1 VNLTDNP
8 IFLTQKRLT
17 HRAGVLAAALIAG
30 LVGLSLLSGLI
41 AYLAAPRD
49 FDFHSPQEAGKLF
62 YGWIIGVEILV
73 LVLGGFSKISRV
85 LADDR
90 KAGLWDSN
98 RLTPLKPGEI
108 VVGYWLGSALREFY
122 MGAVLAGIGLV
133 IVVLA
138 KLPVTL
144 WLGTQVLILGTTLF
158 FGLLALL
165 AGMALQRPQSGI
177 VLLLPLFF
185 LQVFSFDFP
194 RFTILNFLLPIYG
207 IANLFQD
214 PQNSGND
221 YAFRTWHSWP
231 EIFALPVPPIV
242 LSLVL
247 QFLVGIFF
255 WRATV
260 RRTANPFQPLL
271 LRWEAIAI
279 FALLVVVQQSLVW
292 GIWHGQFGNPVDA
305 DSRSHHAYDNS
316 EPLLSIVHVGTILV
330 GVLILALASPLPER
344 VRVEALRTGLGNLR
358 LVFSHS
364 AAWLAVALSGI
375 AAVASATQ
383 FIFSFKTHG
392 AAWALAAVNLL
403 LFLLMFSLV
412 LEYCRLRFKRRALG
426 FVVLWLFVLCILP
439 FVLAG
444 VFSNAGFTKLSFL
457 APGTIALAGPESDD
471 SKYLVGFTF
480 AHLGVVLLLF
490 IVWQRQWKLL
500 LAPPAPVLQPVSGKK

>member
-1 VNLTDNP
+1 MNLIDNP

-30 LVGLSLLSGLI
+30 LIGLSLLSGLI

-62 YGWIIGVEILV
+62 YGWIIAVEILV
-73 LVLGGFSKISRV
+73 LVIGGFSKISRV

-98 RLTPLKPGEI
+98 RLTPLKPAEI
-108 VVGYWLGSALREFY
+108 VAGYWFGSALREFY

-138 KLPVTL
+138 NLPVTL
-144 WLGTQVLILGTTLF
+144 WLGTQALILGTTLF

-165 AGMALQRPQSGI
+165 AGMVLQRPNSGI
-177 VLLLPLFF
+177 LLLLPLFF
-185 LQVFSFDFP
+185 LQMFSFDFP
-194 RFTILNFLLPIYG
+194 RFTIINFLLPIYG
-207 IANLFQD
+207 IANLFQG
-214 PQNSGND
+214 PTSSGND
-221 YAFRTWHSWP
+221 YTFRTWHSWP

-242 LSLVL
+242 LSLGL

-260 RRTANPFQPLL
+260 RRTANPFKPLL

-292 GIWHGQFGNPVDA
+292 GIWQGRFGNPLAA
-305 DSRSHHAYDNS
+305 DSHSRDAYDY
-316 EPLLSIVHVGTILV
+316 EPMLSIVQGGTILV
-330 GVLILALASPLPER
+330 GMLILALASPLPER
-344 VRVEALRTGLGNLR
+344 VRVEALRSGLGNLR
-358 LVFSHS
+358 LVFSRS

-375 AAVASATQ
+375 AAAASATQ
-383 FIFSFKTHG
+383 FIFSFKAHG
-392 AAWALAAVNLL
+392 TAWALAAGN
-403 LFLLMFSLV
+403 LFLFFLMFSLL
-412 LEYCRLRFKRRALG
+412 LEFCRLRFKRRALS

-439 FVLAG
+439 FILAG
-444 VFSNAGFTKLSFL
+444 VFSNAALAKLSFL
-457 APGTIALAGPESDD
+457 APGTIALAGSDSDD
-471 SKYLVGFTF
+471 LKYLAACTLAQTGV
-480 AHLGVVLLLF
+480 VVLLF
-490 IVWQRQWKLL
+490 IAWQRQWKLL
-500 LAPPAPVLQPVSGKK
+500 LAPTAPGPPGKQVQN

>member
-17 HRAGVLAAALIAG
+17 HRAGVLAAALIAA

-41 AYLAAPRD
+41 AYLAAPHD

-62 YGWIIGVEILV
+62 YGWTIGVEILV

-98 RLTPLKPGEI
+98 RLTPLKPAEI
-108 VVGYWLGSALREFY
+108 VVGYWLGSALREVY

-133 IVVLA
+133 IVILA
-138 KLPVTL
+138 KLPITL
-144 WLGTQVLILGTTLF
+144 WLGTQVLILGTMLF

-165 AGMALQRPQSGI
+165 AGMAFQRPQSGI

-185 LQVFSFDFP
+185 LQMFSFTFP
-194 RFTILNFLLPIYG
+194 RFTIVNFLLPIYG

-214 PQNSGND
+214 PASNVHD
-221 YAFRTWHSWP
+221 YASQAWSRWP
-231 EIFALPVPPIV
+231 EIFTLPVPPIA
-242 LSLVL
+242 LSLGL
-247 QFLVGIFF
+247 QFVVGIFI
-255 WRATV
+255 WRAAA
-260 RRTANPFQPLL
+260 RKTANPFQPLL
-271 LRWEAIAI
+271 LRWEAVAI
-279 FALLVVVQQSLVW
+279 FSLLVVVQQALIWGLWHGGFGITPDSPSLRNETDGAPMLSLV
-292 GIWHGQFGNPVDA
+292 HG
-305 DSRSHHAYDNS
+305 
-316 EPLLSIVHVGTILV
+316 GTILV
-330 GVLILALASPLPER
+330 GVLILAFASPLPER

-364 AAWLAVALSGI
+364 AVWLAVTLSGI

-412 LEYCRLRFKRRALG
+412 LEYCRMRFKRRALG

-439 FVLAG
+439 FILAG
-444 VFSNAGFTKLSFL
+444 VFSNEAIAKLSFL
-457 APGTIALAGPESDD
+457 APGTVALAGSGSDD
-471 SKYLVGFTF
+471 LNFLVGCTF
-480 AHLGVVLLLF
+480 AQFGVVALLF
-490 IVWQRQWKLL
+490 IAWQRQWQWL
-500 LAPPAPVLQPVSGKK
+500 LAPAAPVPPAK